1 MRRREQFV
9 ASIMVTG
16 LSLLL
21 AGLSMV
27 IAMSRSIASYTPSNP
42 QTQVQT
48 QLLLKQLF
56 GWGTAVVVFGC
67 LLFIV
72 IYLARR
78 WGLRRVYPGATIT
91 TRFYTNR
98 QGEMVVYPMGYAPT
112 ELCYYVRL
120 RLPNGEGE
128 EFECT
133 PALFQRLREG
143 MEGTAV
149 CRGNCLLAFYPVSA
163 SV

>member
-1 MRRREQFV
+1 MKWRERWASIPLWIGMSLWAVALFLIIPRRSRMRRFRFNP
-9 ASIMVTG
+9 A
-16 LSLLL
+16 LWKL
-21 AGLSMV
+21 AGVLALIGGIFVLGGIVV
-27 IAMSRSIASYTPSNP
+27 IAIIHLT
-42 QTQVQT
+42 
-48 QLLLKQLF
+48 
-56 GWGTAVVVFGC
+56 
-67 LLFIV
+67 
-72 IYLARR
+72 RR

-91 TRFYTNR
+91 ARFYTNR
-98 QGEMVVYPMGYAPT
+98 QGEMIVYPMGYAPT

-163 SV
+163 SVQR